1 MREKKKGVEAKAT
14 DGLRN
19 MKPAIFYIFI
29 GGKKKR

>member
-19 MKPAIFYIFI
+19 MKPAIFYIL
-29 GGKKKR
+29 